1 MTRMKRLARL
11 ASNVLT
17 LLATLVFA
25 GLAIGPHTGAY
36 RTLTVLSGSMSP
48 GIPSG
53 SVVAVVPIDPSE
65 LTEGMVITYAIPVED
80 KRVVTHRVID
90 IIKDGKQPI
99 VQTKGDANDV
109 QDGWIAQLDGGP
121 VWTHRA
127 TIPYLGFGINFMR
140 QPAVRKATVIA
151 TPLIFLLVTLAQI
164 WSGGAAAERPAA
176 GTARRRRQR
185 ERRARPAEAWLVC
198 DTFPRKRSRLAGV
211 AVQGGV
217 VVLVMT
223 AVVSVTLVTARPAI
237 GLFRST
243 VGAQQS
249 IATAQ
254 LSPPTGVAAA
264 CSASRGSV
272 TLTWTP
278 VDTGSTTGYEVLRS
292 TGGAYSPLATVT
304 GGSANT
310 YTDAAVVR
318 NTTYTY
324 QVRSLRSSWFS
335 DASPATASVTFGGNA
350 KC

>member
-17 LLATLVFA
+17 LLAAIVFVA
-25 GLAIGPHTGAY
+25 LAIGPHTGAY

-48 GIPSG
+48 SIPPG
-53 SVVAVVPIDPSE
+53 SVVAVVPTDPAD
-65 LTEGMVITYAIPVED
+65 LAEGTVITYAIPVED

-90 IIKDGKQPI
+90 IIKAGEQPI

-164 WSGGAAAERPAA
+164 WAGGAAAESAAA
-176 GTARRRRQR
+176 GKARRR
-185 ERRARPAEAWLVC
+185 PKPVEAWLR
-198 DTFPRKRSRLAGV
+198 DDPFPRRRSRLAG
-211 AVQGGV
+211 AALQGGV
-217 VVLVMT
+217 VVLILA
-223 AVVSVTLVTARPAI
+223 AVGSVKLLTARPAI
-237 GLFRST
+237 GLFRLT
-243 VGAQQS
+243 VAAQQS
-249 IATAQ
+249 VATAQ

-264 CSASRGSV
+264 CSASRTSV

-278 VDTGSTTGYEVLRS
+278 VNTGSTTGYEVLRS
-292 TGGAYSPLATVT
+292 AGGAHASLVTVP
-304 GGSANT
+304 GGSATT
-310 YTDAAVVR
+310 YTDAAVAR

-324 QVRSLRSSWFS
+324 QVRSLRNSWFS
-335 DASPATASVTFGGNA
+335 DPSPTTAAVTFGGNT